1 MDDPQTVANNG
12 EVNAGPALDVSQQA
26 PKAPVMIPVFCVY
39 CSTRLMY
46 PAGAARIQCPQCN
59 QQMDPSQPQQSTCTN
74 CRTLLAHPPDCKWI
88 QCPNCLTTMDA
99 RVTHEGRA
107 LTQPYC
113 PIPNNNDLGDGTSS
127 GLNGAQV
134 GGSDLVSKSPLEMSL
149 LSHEAAKPREPP
161 IVTKKRKDPNAPKS
175 VSNAYM
181 IFCKATRPK
190 LRDQHS
196 DLKFGQIGAKLGAM
210 WRSMSASEKKPYDI
224 LANKDRER
232 YRHEMILY
240 TAAINQSSQRHR
252 DNGME
257 FNVHEAANDLT
268 NSVVDGEGVEETDSA
283 CDTPMG
289 APNDDVN
296 DPRDKDE
303 VMDSEPSRGSV
314 ALPPT

>member
-1 MDDPQTVANNG
+1 
-12 EVNAGPALDVSQQA
+12 
-26 PKAPVMIPVFCVY
+26 
-39 CSTRLMY
+39 
-46 PAGAARIQCPQCN
+46 
-59 QQMDPSQPQQSTCTN
+59 
-74 CRTLLAHPPDCKWI
+74 
-88 QCPNCLTTMDA
+88 MDA

-113 PIPNNNDLGDGTSS
+113 PIPNNNDLVDASSS
-127 GLNGAQV
+127 GLNGAQSSV
-134 GGSDLVSKSPLEMSL
+134 GGSDLASKPPLEMSL

-240 TAAINQSSQRHR
+240 TAATNQSPQRHR
-252 DNGME
+252 DSGTME

-268 NSVVDGEGVEETDSA
+268 NSVVDGEGVEETDNA
-283 CDTPMG
+283 DVPMG
-289 APNDDVN
+289 DAPPNVVN
-296 DPRDKDE
+296 DPRDGDE
-303 VMDSEPSRGSV
+303 VMNSDPSVVS
-314 ALPPT
+314 PT